1 MSEKAVENNGS
12 SAKRTLKILKL
23 LKGKSLTGLSNN
35 DIAKAINDSQANVT
49 RACQVLVEEGLAE
62 KLSNGRFALS
72 TGMLQIAVA
81 HQREMVG
88 GMDRINEINQRVNAG
103 AY

>member
-1 MSEKAVENNGS
+1 
-12 SAKRTLKILKL
+12 
-23 LKGKSLTGLSNN
+23 
-35 DIAKAINDSQANVT
+35 
-49 RACQVLVEEGLAE
+49 
-62 KLSNGRFALS
+62 
-72 TGMLQIAVA
+72 MLQIAVA

>member
-1 MSEKAVENNGS
+1 MNEKAVENKET

-35 DIAKAINDSQANVT
+35 DIAQAIKESPANVT
-49 RACQVLVEEGLAE
+49 RACQALIEEGLVE
-62 KLSNGRFALS
+62 KMPNGRFALS